1 MWKEA
6 QYYHEKGRFYGSQ
19 VRQVFWLTT
28 HNILNHPANKVMI
41 ASLEHDAEVKDL
53 WDVKDEVVIDHVP
66 KLALVDVVHLH
77 TIYGNEK
84 GRKIN

>member
-1 MWKEA
+1 
-6 QYYHEKGRFYGSQ
+6 
-19 VRQVFWLTT
+19 
-28 HNILNHPANKVMI
+28 MI

-66 KLALVDVVHLH
+66 KLALFDVVHLH